1 MNEISIIGYG
11 TLGRKIFEV
20 ISAKYKIKVYNRT
33 LSKLKNININNN
45 LNNR

>member
-20 ISAKYKIKVYNRT
+20 IS
-33 LSKLKNININNN
+33 INIRLKYTIELYQN
-45 LNNR
+45 